1 MRNAR
6 YVCAARF
13 VMGLIAA
20 GAWLSATPGGA
31 STPSATECAEGAE
44 FIGNAAL
51 ARDTGMARERFI
63 DQMQSDFSSI
73 RAFPN
78 ELRWFVHDA
87 ADEAFLLSAAQD
99 VFDRPKS
106 PDLHR
111 VAFFRACMNRLMV

>member
-1 MRNAR
+1 MGSGR

-13 VMGLIAA
+13 VMGLIA
-20 GAWLSATPGGA
+20 GAWLVATPCGA

-51 ARDTGMARERFI
+51 ARDTGMARDRFI

-99 VFDRPKS
+99 VFDRPKG

-111 VAFFRACMNRLMV
+111 IAFFHACMNRLMV